1 METLQGEETEAGSCA
16 GGSQER
22 HQQLSEETYMCSVA
36 KAPVEESRL
45 ATARRNGVVP
55 GAGERHGTAA
65 EQEHALSVAAAAGR
79 EAPHRLTTQASAEQ
93 IREQRASSPFFL
105 LLFLTSSTPTLSF
118 FFSRLQRFGEQVVGK

>member
-1 METLQGEETEAGSCA
+1 M
-16 GGSQER
+16 
-22 HQQLSEETYMCSVA
+22 
-36 KAPVEESRL
+36 
-45 ATARRNGVVP
+45 VP